1 MATNNIDKKFY
12 EMADFEAGRKFAE
25 VNGATVEVLEAEQ
38 KEHGVKLF
46 VKFYGGSMLSI
57 NTASTDVY
65 LSSEKKRKLPSWAKR
80 GVEVIDIRD
89 GKHHIIES
97 VGNQR
102 VYLCHYCDIDIRTL
116 FMEFVPA
123 QQQPEVPVWIMAGQ
137 KAKHEHFYCEI
148 EAVEGCLA
156 KIRKNWGC
164 DTYTSSWV
172 PTSEL
177 KHMSTTVTVIDQ
189 TTGEREEIIFWND
202 FAPEYNMLT
211 CLLMQLGIS
220 NICDQQLRSKYKDS
234 IKKGKTGRTWLFEH
248 GGKDFITRAY

>member
-1 MATNNIDKKFY
+1 MATNKKYY
-12 EMADFEAGRKFAE
+12 ELADFEAGNKFAE

-38 KEHGVKLF
+38 KEYGVKLF
-46 VKFYGGSMLSI
+46 VKFYGGSMLRI

-89 GKHHIIES
+89 GKHHVIEQ

-123 QQQPEVPVWIMAGQ
+123 QQQPEVADWIMAGQ
-137 KAKHEHFYCEI
+137 KARHDGFCCEI

-156 KIRKNWGC
+156 KVRKDYGC
-164 DTYTSSWV
+164 NTYTTSWV

-177 KHMSTTVTVIDQ
+177 KHMSTTVTAIDQ
-189 TTGEREEIIFWND
+189 ATGEREEILFVND
-202 FAPEYNMLT
+202 FAPEYNLLT
-211 CLLMQLGIS
+211 CLLQQLGIS
-220 NICDQQLRSKYKDS
+220 SIWDQQLRAHYQDS
-234 IKKGKTGRTWLFEH
+234 IKKGKTGRTWLFEL
-248 GGKDFITRAY
+248 GGKDYITRAY